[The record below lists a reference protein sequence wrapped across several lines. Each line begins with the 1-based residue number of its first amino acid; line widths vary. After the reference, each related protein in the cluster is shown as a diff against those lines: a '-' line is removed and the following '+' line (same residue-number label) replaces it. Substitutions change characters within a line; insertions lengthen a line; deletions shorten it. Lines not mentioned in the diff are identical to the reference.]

1 MKELDKILEGVEDEK
16 SFLVFVRAL
25 IEDRRPH
32 ENKPTDEAGLID
44 DWVSNSIS
52 DFLESAVAWA
62 EDSDF
67 GISQEPELRKN
78 KWKQFAIFLYCG
90 KIYE

>member
-1 MKELDKILEGVEDEK
+1 MKHVHEYLDEVKDEK
-16 SFLVFVRAL
+16 SFLAFAKAL
-25 IEDRRPH
+25 IEDRLPC
-32 ENKPTDEAGLID
+32 EGQKSDEVGFVG
-44 DWVSNSIS
+44 DWANNSIA

-67 GISQEPELRKN
+67 GVSLEKDLQQN